1 MGRKSR
7 FSSPGNRAAY
17 RIRCS
22 FRNTFLIMSPNTKGF
37 TVLFAALIPALLL
50 AVGLAIFDIIFKEVS
65 FATVARDSNYAI
77 YAADTGAECAEYW
90 DQQCGATCNAG
101 FTSAFSTSTFSAS
114 NPPVASGVPLLCA
127 GQDIR
132 TANASVITNNGD
144 SPFMANAV
152 SATTTFA

>member
-101 FTSAFSTSTFSAS
+101 FTSAFSTSSAS
-114 NPPVASGVPLLCA
+114 AVSPPVASGQQPLCA
-127 GQDIR
+127 GQTILTQNQADL
-132 TANASVITNNGD
+132 AVGNNQ
-144 SPFMANAV
+144 PFIANAV
-152 SATTTFA
+152 SA